1 MPVRSLAEMS
11 TNIVSPPYS
20 SVTIPY
26 SVSWARTLSG
36 LAPSTSILLTA
47 TMIFTPAAWAW
58 LTASIVCGMTPSSA
72 ATTSTAMSVT
82 SAPRAR
88 ICVNASW
95 PGVSMNV
102 IARCSPS

>member
-1 MPVRSLAEMS
+1 MPVRSFAEMS

-26 SVSWARTLSG
+26 SVSWPRIFSG

-47 TMIFTPAAWAW
+47 TMILTPAACAW
-58 LTASIVCGMTPSSA
+58 LTASIVWGMTPSSA

-88 ICVNASW
+88 IWVKASW
-95 PGVSMNV
+95 PGVSMKV
-102 IARCSPS
+102 IALSWPS